1 MLPLNNTVKLV
12 VPNEF
17 QEPPLGEA
25 VNVDLSEAIAVIL
38 PSAFLPVESNTVNSI
53 PTFTCNHFGVV
64 GLSELI
70 SKASAGNAAELIVNT
85 PAKGDVPEKV
95 AETAPS
101 PATMLGFTPCC
112 CSCQITWSALK

>member
-1 MLPLNNTVKLV
+1 MNSTVRLE

-17 QEPPLGEA
+17 QEPPFGEA

-53 PTFTCNHFGVV
+53 PTFTCSHCGVV
-64 GLSELI
+64 GLSELM
-70 SKASAGNAAELIVNT
+70 SKASAGNEAALIVNV
-85 PAKGDVPEKV
+85 PAKGAPAPNV
-95 AETAPS
+95 AETAPF
-101 PATMLGFTPCC
+101 PDTMLGFTPCC

>member
-1 MLPLNNTVKLV
+1 M
-12 VPNEF
+12 PNDF

-25 VNVDLSEAIAVIL
+25 VNVDLSGAIAVIL

-53 PTFTCNHFGVV
+53 PTFTCNHCGVV

-70 SKASAGNAAELIVNT
+70 SNASAGNAAALIVNV
-85 PAKGDVPEKV
+85 PAKGAVPANE
-95 AETAPS
+95 AETAPF
-101 PATMLGFTPCC
+101 PDTMLGFTPCC